1 MWGLGVPWGFR
12 LSFSGAF
19 IEASPGKPNHDLAR
33 TFRNCRYSQ
42 SCTWSVTAL
51 IPPRGVLTCL
61 RMSGRDWYLSRT
73 SFSTVGSR
81 SQKCWLLSL
90 REQLSLCANSVSASS
105 GSERPESGR
114 RHQSGPCAPTP
125 TLHWLA
131 RRPILGYARSMHTV
145 IIFAQVS
152 PRPRAPCTRS
162 EIRSNFSAALSL
174 GFFITGQDWSATS
187 RSACVRSTML
197 LTRLSSSS
205 SRVRVGIMRMA
216 SVSRGSLVV
225 RR

>member
-1 MWGLGVPWGFR
+1 ME
-12 LSFSGAF
+12 LSKGRPSC
-19 IEASPGKPNHDLAR
+19 DLAR
-33 TFRNCRYSQ
+33 KFRNCRYSQ
-42 SCTWSVTAL
+42 SCTCSVTAVS
-51 IPPRGVLTCL
+51 PPRGVLTWS
-61 RMSGRDWYLSRT
+61 RMRGMDWYLPLTRP
-73 SFSTVGSR
+73 STCGSR
-81 SQKCWLLSL
+81 AQNRSLLSL
-90 REQLSLCANSVSASS
+90 RELLSLCTSSLRASF
-105 GSERPESGR
+105 GSEGPLSPR
-114 RHQSGPCAPTP
+114 RHRSGPWAPIP